1 MRPGGNCIWGQATA
15 NTTDP
20 MPTLLILNGYRFYF
34 YSHEPNEPPHVH
46 VDKGGASV
54 KIWLEALEVAKNR
67 GFRNHEIGGIIAL
80 VSEHQVMFLEKWH
93 EYFS

>member
-46 VDKGGASV
+46 VYAGGAEA
-54 KIWLEALEVAKNR
+54 KIGLLAQDGRPYVIRAFAMRSGDLRKAVQ
-67 GFRNHEIGGIIAL
+67 L
-80 VSEHQVMFLEKWH
+80 VSEQ
-93 EYFS
+93 